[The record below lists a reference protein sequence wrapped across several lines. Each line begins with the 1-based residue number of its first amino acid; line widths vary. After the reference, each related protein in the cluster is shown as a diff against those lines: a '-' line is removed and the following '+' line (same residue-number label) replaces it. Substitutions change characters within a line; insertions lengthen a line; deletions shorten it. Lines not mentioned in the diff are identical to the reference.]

1 MKKFKW
7 WDEDAP
13 VNATGTAVVGTG
25 DDSSTVIVKKK
36 KDVKV
41 YKKKRKM
48 TGEEIEEARNYR
60 KEYDEYHAKPEQRER
75 NAARLR
81 ARRQMEKWGKV
92 KKFDKMDVHHKDNN
106 PLNNGKDNLAVT
118 TQNWNRSE
126 PRLRKEESI
135 NIQERE
141 LTPKELK
148 RREEIA
154 QDLNDADFKKRYGD
168 RWKEVK
174 MGVATNMAK
183 DESIDEADDPK
194 ADQAKAKELKIAKA
208 IAQAQLAIAKE
219 QERVQKLTDIQKKI
233 KDQQKSEQKTMK
245 EKYLETKPGSLQEAA
260 NRVYEIW
267 NDAQSQGVTEYKK
280 PRQLKDPKKEMLV
293 VKKGVVIVIDKIQYK
308 DMKKMGWMPAES
320 FTPEEETK
328 KEVGSK
334 VDGRTRSYK
343 ETLRRI
349 QLRREKKNKTVTEET
364 LEEKLK
370 KGFFRTPN
378 GDDVWVQNNPDVLP
392 KAWAKKVEA
401 GKIDPTKMDFSG
413 PPNKWKEIK
422 AGYEPE
428 LEEGDK
434 EEYQKFFQAALKKF
448 GAKSP
453 SEMDD
458 EKKKKFFDYIEKNWT
473 KDEQQVSEGE
483 LPPALKK
490 AIAAKKAKKDGKKD
504 DKEDEDDDPVGE
516 EKKNLTVDEAI
527 AGKDALDALY
537 DIVNKKQHGKVLG
550 VKVDLFTASAMVQ
563 VYKALNARNKDK
575 VEKMLKDK
583 RGVATFAQFA
593 MSQVKR

>member
-349 QLRREKKNKTVTEET
+349 QLRREKKNKTVTE
-364 LEEKLK
+364 
-370 KGFFRTPN
+370 
-378 GDDVWVQNNPDVLP
+378 
-392 KAWAKKVEA
+392 
-401 GKIDPTKMDFSG
+401 
-413 PPNKWKEIK
+413 
-422 AGYEPE
+422 
-428 LEEGDK
+428 
-434 EEYQKFFQAALKKF
+434 
-448 GAKSP
+448 
-453 SEMDD
+453 
-458 EKKKKFFDYIEKNWT
+458 
-473 KDEQQVSEGE
+473 
-483 LPPALKK
+483 
-490 AIAAKKAKKDGKKD
+490 
-504 DKEDEDDDPVGE
+504 
-516 EKKNLTVDEAI
+516 
-527 AGKDALDALY
+527 
-537 DIVNKKQHGKVLG
+537 
-550 VKVDLFTASAMVQ
+550 
-563 VYKALNARNKDK
+563 
-575 VEKMLKDK
+575 
-583 RGVATFAQFA
+583 
-593 MSQVKR
+593 

>member
-1 MKKFKW
+1 MKTFKKLSQELEER
-7 WDEDAP
+7 DYKREYANYHSRADQIERRSAR
-13 VNATGTAVVGTG
+13 NSARR
-25 DDSSTVIVKKK
+25 IVKSKTK
-36 KDVKV
+36 N
-41 YKKKRKM
+41 
-48 TGEEIEEARNYR
+48 EEDIVGR
-60 KEYDEYHAKPEQRER
+60 
-75 NAARLR
+75 
-81 ARRQMEKWGKV
+81 
-92 KKFDKMDVHHKDNN
+92 DVHHKDNN

-183 DESIDEADDPK
+183 DESIDEADDPR

-458 EKKKKFFDYIEKNWT
+458 
-473 KDEQQVSEGE
+473 
-483 LPPALKK
+483 
-490 AIAAKKAKKDGKKD
+490 
-504 DKEDEDDDPVGE
+504 
-516 EKKNLTVDEAI
+516 
-527 AGKDALDALY
+527 
-537 DIVNKKQHGKVLG
+537 
-550 VKVDLFTASAMVQ
+550 
-563 VYKALNARNKDK
+563 
-575 VEKMLKDK
+575 
-583 RGVATFAQFA
+583 
-593 MSQVKR
+593 